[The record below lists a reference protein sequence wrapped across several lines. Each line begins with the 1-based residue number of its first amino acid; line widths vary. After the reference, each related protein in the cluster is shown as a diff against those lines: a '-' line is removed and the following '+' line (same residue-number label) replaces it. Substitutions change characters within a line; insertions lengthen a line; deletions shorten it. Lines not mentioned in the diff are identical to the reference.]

1 MTAALEEILACP
13 VCGTALALSTDD
25 DGGVLHCAQGHR
37 FDAARQGYFN
47 LLTGKGTSL
56 QPDTASMVQARI
68 DFLSRG
74 HYDAL
79 VEAVCAAAQEH
90 SAPDPVILD
99 AGAGTGFYL
108 AALRNR
114 LPSSTGIAIDISK
127 YALRR
132 ATALLPGMPCLVW
145 DVWRRLPLQD
155 GSVDVILNI
164 FAPRNPGEFHR
175 VLGETGTLIVVTP
188 LAAHLS
194 EVAEVAGL
202 LEIQPDKHD
211 AVAAGLAGTFQ
222 ELGSSTVEF
231 SMRLSSEDIAD
242 VAGMGPAGHHRPRP
256 DPRVLP
262 TDVLVTGAFT
272 VQAFRPLAADRVRI
286 LPNG

>member
-1 MTAALEEILACP
+1 MAASLEKILACP
-13 VCGTALALSTDD
+13 VCGTPLALKTDD
-25 DGGVLHCAQGHR
+25 DGGILHCARGHR

-56 QPDTASMVQARI
+56 QPDTAAMVQARI

-74 HYDAL
+74 HYNPLA
-79 VEAVCAAAQEH
+79 EAVCAAAQKH
-90 SAPDPVILD
+90 SATDPVVLD

-114 LPSSTGIAIDISK
+114 LPSSSAIAIDISK

-132 ATALLPGMPCLVW
+132 ATGLLPRTPCLVW

-175 VLGETGTLIVVTP
+175 VLGEDGMLIVVTP
-188 LAAHLS
+188 LAEHLS
-194 EVAEVAGL
+194 EIAGIAGL
-202 LEIQPDKHD
+202 LEIQPDKHE
-211 AVAAGLAGTFQ
+211 AVAAGLADTFQ
-222 ELGSSTVEF
+222 ELESSTVKF
-231 SMRLSSEDIAD
+231 TMTLTSEDIAD
-242 VAGMGPAGHHRPRP
+242 VAAMGPAGHHRPRP
-256 DPRVLP
+256 DPQALP
-262 TDVLVTGAFT
+262 TVVKVTGAFT
-272 VQAFRPLAADRVRI
+272 VQVFRPLGADRLPI